1 MAEHVVPLGGAWK
14 VQSFRVGSPPN
25 AMLNAVCHGTHF
37 FPSLDFRLSILKLKN
52 RGTLLSKPLPAP
64 TKAVSF
70 RCLPH
75 YVSSQGFI
83 SKFRFPSLDATE
95 LGSEFELYTSG
106 RELERHI
113 NTPSSASVFSPQS
126 LSSERKW
133 KSKQTNTRQGLLG
146 KELTGPKWD
155 NMGDIGRDGH
165 TSSYMRAD

>member
-1 MAEHVVPLGGAWK
+1 MFH
-14 VQSFRVGSPPN
+14 
-25 AMLNAVCHGTHF
+25 
-37 FPSLDFRLSILKLKN
+37 LK
-52 RGTLLSKPLPAP
+52 
-64 TKAVSF
+64 
-70 RCLPH
+70 
-75 YVSSQGFI
+75 QGFI

-95 LGSEFELYTSG
+95 LGSELELYTSG

-165 TSSYMRAD
+165 TSSYNES